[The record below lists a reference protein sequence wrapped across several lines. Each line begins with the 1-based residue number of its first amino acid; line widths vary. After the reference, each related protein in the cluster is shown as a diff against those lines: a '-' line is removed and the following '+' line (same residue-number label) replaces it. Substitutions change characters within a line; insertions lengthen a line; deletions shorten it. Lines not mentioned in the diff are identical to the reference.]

1 MARAEAE
8 AKTLLEGRNDSAE
21 QQVVA
26 CDSQEEQEA
35 VATPPPKQARRAL
48 SWSSGQSSL
57 KKFFGTPEER
67 ENALPVPLPLE
78 ALGRVRDT
86 EAMNKLR
93 ALQEQFE
100 STLAAAG
107 SKGKRL
113 CKGGR
118 PATGRV
124 VKGSSNRKKGRK
136 CLPEAGVLCLPEGCH
151 VL

>member
-26 CDSQEEQEA
+26 CASEEEQEV
-35 VATPPPKQARRAL
+35 VATPPPKQPRRSL

-67 ENALPVPLPLE
+67 ENALPVPLPLV

-86 EAMNKLR
+86 EAMNNLR
-93 ALQEQFE
+93 TLQKQFE
-100 STLAAAG
+100 STLVAAAPPR
-107 SKGKRL
+107 KRL

-118 PATGRV
+118 PPGSQV
-124 VKGSSNRKKGRK
+124 VRSSSNRKK
-136 CLPEAGVLCLPEGCH
+136 AGTAFLRREFPQGCH